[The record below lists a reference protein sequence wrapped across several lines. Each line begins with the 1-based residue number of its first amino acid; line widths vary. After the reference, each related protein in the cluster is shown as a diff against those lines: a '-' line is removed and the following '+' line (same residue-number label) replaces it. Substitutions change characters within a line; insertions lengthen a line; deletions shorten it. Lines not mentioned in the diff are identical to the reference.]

1 MRNTA
6 KHPIINDSPQYL
18 QTIHV
23 SVILR
28 TGNNKTNKSNI
39 SNNNPASD
47 AGAED
52 L

>member
-6 KHPIINDSPQYL
+6 KHPTLNASPQSL
-18 QTIHV
+18 KTIHV
-23 SVILR
+23 SVSLR
-28 TGNNKTNKSNI
+28 TGNNATNESNI